1 VSLPVKEEKRV
12 NSLLYFDIPFLSL
25 MSYPF
30 RKQSSNLLQ
39 GSKRASSSVADKPPK
54 KLKKGIIDL
63 TEIDEQV
70 YFFPF
75 VFLFPYSYI

>member
-12 NSLLYFDIPFLSL
+12 NYFLYFDIPFLSL
-25 MSYPF
+25 MSHPF
-30 RKQSSNLLQ
+30 HKQSFNLLQ

-54 KLKKGIIDL
+54 KLKKDIIDL

-70 YFFPF
+70 YFSPF

>member
-12 NSLLYFDIPFLSL
+12 NYFLYFDIPFLSL
-25 MSYPF
+25 MSRPF
-30 RKQSSNLLQ
+30 HKQSFNLLQ

-54 KLKKGIIDL
+54 KLKKDIIDL

-70 YFFPF
+70 YFSPF